1 MFSPTISGWV
11 GIQWWL
17 MWNIV
22 YGEILCSAIIQF
34 SLVKTFPLYSV
45 GWPST
50 FSGFRFDT
58 IVSYQLG
65 CQTLDEWSSS
75 QSHCLYS
82 YISVST
88 PCCSPQCSGGLDSSS
103 DRLHSEYP
111 TLVQQPDH
119 LDSIWRVHHARFW
132 ITRSLRPDMSGVSV
146 FTQLMALA
154 SSDKR
159 TCICYSRISNFWLIC
174 TLFNWIMNWSA
185 GF

>member
-1 MFSPTISGWV
+1 MFSPTMSGWV

-17 MWNIV
+17 MQNIV
-22 YGEILCSAIIQF
+22 SGEILCSAIIQF

-65 CQTLDEWSSS
+65 CQTLDEWSS

-119 LDSIWRVHHARFW
+119 LDSIQRVHHARLW
-132 ITRSLRPDMSGVSV
+132 ITRSLRPDMSGV
-146 FTQLMALA
+146 FM
-154 SSDKR
+154 
-159 TCICYSRISNFWLIC
+159 F
-174 TLFNWIMNWSA
+174 TLFLSA
-185 GF
+185 HGSSQQQ